1 MENKISI
8 RGLRRPLD
16 QVVLHEQ
23 LENGI
28 AINNN
33 LSAYQVDQWFETS
46 RKVFK
51 IKQKHPW
58 TEERLVGHRTPQVT
72 PIIPREMQIGE
83 AQRCTNS
90 LQQNS
95 RRVDCKIK
103 NANSQVK
110 FTRRSWGSEP

>member
-33 LSAYQVDQWFETS
+33 LSAY
-46 RKVFK
+46 
-51 IKQKHPW
+51 
-58 TEERLVGHRTPQVT
+58 
-72 PIIPREMQIGE
+72 
-83 AQRCTNS
+83 
-90 LQQNS
+90 
-95 RRVDCKIK
+95 
-103 NANSQVK
+103 
-110 FTRRSWGSEP
+110 